1 MNTPNNL
8 SMSIMFENRIISN
21 EISIP
26 TTTPSIWIPSKN
38 ISKCFKC
45 KDSFSIWKRKHHCRI
60 CGRIFCSYCA
70 DEWDI
75 IPSLINLTSPP
86 DKTFSIHYIESN

>member
-1 MNTPNNL
+1 MNTPNKL

-38 ISKCFKC
+38 ISKCYKC
-45 KDSFSIWKRKHHCRI
+45 KDSFSIWK
-60 CGRIFCSYCA
+60 
-70 DEWDI
+70 ENI
-75 IPSLINLTSPP
+75 IVEYVVE
-86 DKTFSIHYIESN
+86 FSVHIVQMNGILYRV

>member
-1 MNTPNNL
+1 MNTQKNL

-38 ISKCFKC
+38 ISKCYKC
-45 KDSFSIWKRKHHCRI
+45 KDTFSIWKRKHHCRI
-60 CGRIFCSYCA
+60 WV
-70 DEWDI
+70 E
-75 IPSLINLTSPP
+75 
-86 DKTFSIHYIESN
+86 FSVHIAQTNGILYQV

>member
-1 MNTPNNL
+1 MNTPNKL

-38 ISKCFKC
+38 ISKCYKC
-45 KDSFSIWKRKHHCRI
+45 KILFLYGKENIIVEYVVEFSVHIVQMNGILYRV
-60 CGRIFCSYCA
+60 
-70 DEWDI
+70 
-75 IPSLINLTSPP
+75 
-86 DKTFSIHYIESN
+86 